1 MRMKHGSDRRPT
13 ISVKPRLLAAFT
25 AVAMMFATAV
35 PSLLP
40 QTAVGVEEEPAEVP
54 GAICTPQDIS
64 MGDNTSSAQKDDG
77 IATWVGQDMYVGAPT
92 GAGTYN
98 ATTQPHPSYA
108 VEAEGT
114 TLVAGKLAINAKK
127 HSWNNR
133 GFRFGIVGFGAQY
146 RPSAGSDSL
155 VVDNTH
161 SVINLVDL
169 NNVAVSALGYN
180 VQGRGWIGATNDKES
195 NYNAKI
201 NGEKS
206 AAIGL
211 KGMTPGSEGYPDGV
225 PADSGWRSIYS
236 TSAGSTVTWG
246 ATNPLKT
253 VNINGVSRDYSGNTK
268 TITELSDTLGKIPA
282 PETSKVTTNLT
293 APSTNQYG
301 YVRDK
306 YNSGKKSDKDGTA
319 VNIGVKMTFN
329 DSNYKE
335 KLIEFDGGSQ
345 NQNSTIVF
353 DVKASDLNSDNA
365 NGLVFRFE
373 NIKEGASVVVNVI
386 GDQNVEFNNG
396 WRFWWNGKEISNG
409 YVWDAEPEVKRAYE
423 QASQAIMWNFR
434 YTPKLTI
441 RGGVLTSGQA
451 QRWANKTDEN
461 HDGKVLVGTT
471 SDVAVTVQDDPAA
484 AMIGSI
490 LVPRGSFEDHVTTN
504 GRVWVGKDFMMYNPT
519 VAANF
524 PNGVG
529 EGDSSSV
536 IDMDQERH
544 NFPWKGSMR
553 SECSTISWNKVDE
566 QGNLLEG
573 STWGVYKSKQ
583 NAIDE
588 ENALYPSVKDN
599 DIPSGDWNPT
609 AGKFRV
615 DSLEPNARYFLK
627 ELTAPDGYEK
637 SDLIYV
643 IKTTEKGD
651 VSNKDIIAVYNADGS
666 ENNNPDSWK
675 LANVVGETGTK
686 GIANSPEGGMIQ
698 WGKYEDGKD
707 KTGLLG
713 SVWKLTK
720 TGEGGW
726 TQEITDNT
734 KAVTGIAL
742 YNGNEDVTNGSL
754 PVTEGATLQLT
765 HKVSPDDAAQDVTWE
780 SSDPT
785 AAEVQNGHVTV
796 LHAPA
801 DGQPVTITATTVDT
815 NASGDRLSAHVALTI
830 QEVALN
836 SLTLKYNEQT
846 DPSEIS
852 TTVGNN
858 ITLTATADPPSLQS
872 SITWDSTNKT
882 VATVENGVVTPHEAG
897 STTIWAKCKNDQ
909 SKWKSVLIKVT
920 EAVDPNATVVY
931 FNPSSLDLGNVTP
944 FIRYQIDGSSWIG
957 DAVEMKQYCYGWYS
971 YAVPS
976 QKKKVNFYFTKSKNK
991 DDVLYQ
997 ATNKSNFIA
1006 NANVSDVTV
1015 HAYNNV
1021 KQGEKPS
1028 CNTRMALQSARIAD
1042 ATDEASIQTF
1052 RRARLNTMA
1061 ESQPGAKETPVY
1073 KDSNSLVGQFTI
1085 LNLPAGQYILR
1096 EKTAP
1101 SGYLLNPTEYKFTI
1115 GTDGKVHWDTASTTA
1130 VYVHWQNATQTPRIL
1145 YWTGDTEPGET
1156 AAAKAPSMTA
1166 QACAEGDGWYKYDV
1180 PIAGQAF
1187 NVKITMGDQAYGV
1200 GGNGNTVIPIAGTKD
1215 AYTVNNGTT
1224 AEGKP
1229 GEQCPTSTTTIY
1241 VQSTDS
1247 DNTPR
1252 ILYWEG
1258 DQQPSWGDNNVNGL
1272 WMSAEACA
1280 GSGMYKYDVPITN
1293 KPFNVQIKIGGQ
1305 LSEIG
1310 GKNVITVDG
1319 TKSAYTIANG
1329 QVIDKMPSNSCP
1341 AVRPSIVGD
1350 MAWISDKPTQVIWDK
1365 VDSDNGNALLA
1376 DSGWTIEQMIVND
1389 KGQPVFDSEGN
1400 RTWKSLNEVLDCT
1413 KAPCNASVQYKDEDP
1428 VAGQFLV
1435 KKLPVGTYRITET
1448 TVPKGYEAV
1457 GGPYE
1462 FTVSDSEE
1470 TVQVQGKTLG
1480 NTRKKGK
1487 VYWGK
1492 VSSEDDTRFLAGS
1505 AWKVT
1510 YIPYGKTEADKVEV
1524 DITDCVQSDGSST
1537 GTCSAADATKAPWA
1551 YDAYGAEGRIGFDNL
1566 PWGSYEMIE
1575 TKAPD
1580 GYYADPDVSYVFSV
1594 GPDTPDDQFQNLV
1607 IYKKDTATGATT
1619 PLPNYPNQVISNEP
1633 GVVLPATGGEGNTLI
1648 VLFGFAL
1655 IAISMVGCGV
1665 AMRKR
1670 I

>member
-1 MRMKHGSDRRPT
+1 MRMKHGSDRGST

-35 PSLLP
+35 PALLP
-40 QTAVGVEEEPAEVP
+40 RTAQGDEVPEVP
-54 GAICTPQDIS
+54 GAICTPQDIT
-64 MGDNTSSAQKDDG
+64 MGDDTSDAKKDDG

-92 GAGTYN
+92 GANTYN
-98 ATTQPHPSYA
+98 ATTQPSPSYA

-180 VQGRGWIGATNDKES
+180 VQGRGWIGTTKDNES

-201 NGEKS
+201 NGKES

-236 TSAGSTVTWG
+236 TSAGSKVTWDV
-246 ATNPLKT
+246 TNPLKT

-293 APSTNQYG
+293 APSTSQYG
-301 YVRDK
+301 YVREK
-306 YNSGKKSDKDGTA
+306 YNSDKKNDEDGTA
-319 VNIGVKMTFN
+319 VHIGVKMTFN
-329 DSNYKE
+329 ESNYKE

-353 DVKASDLNSDNA
+353 DVNASDLNSNNA
-365 NGLVFRFE
+365 NGLVFRFK
-373 NIKEGASVVVNVI
+373 NIKEGASVVVNVK
-386 GDQNVEFNNG
+386 GNQNVEFNNG
-396 WRFWWNGKEISNG
+396 WRFWWNGEEISNG
-409 YVWDAEPEVKRAYE
+409 YVWDAKPEVKKAYE
-423 QASQAIMWNFR
+423 QASQAIMWNFQN
-434 YTPKLTI
+434 TPKLTI
-441 RGGVLTSGQA
+441 LGGVLTGGQA

-461 HDGKVLVGTT
+461 NGGKVIAGTT
-471 SDVAVTVQDDPAA
+471 SDEAITVKDDPAA

-524 PNGVG
+524 PDGVG

-573 STWGVYKSKQ
+573 STWGVYTSVEDARLEQ
-583 NAIDE
+583 
-588 ENALYPSVKDN
+588 NALYPSVKDN
-599 DIPSGDWNPT
+599 DIPSGDWNPA

-627 ELTAPDGYEK
+627 ELTAPTGYKK

-643 IKTTEKGD
+643 IKTTQKGD
-651 VSNKDIIAVYNADGS
+651 ASNKDIIEVYNADGS
-666 ENNNPDSWK
+666 KNENPDSWK

-698 WGKYEDGKD
+698 WGKYEEDKD
-707 KTGLLG
+707 KTGLPG
-713 SVWKLTK
+713 SVWELTK

-734 KAVTGIAL
+734 KAVEGIAL
-742 YNGNEDVTNGSL
+742 YNDNDEVTNGSL
-754 PVTEGATLQLT
+754 TVNEGDTLQLIP
-765 HKVSPDDAAQDVTWE
+765 KVSPDDATQDVTWE

-785 AAEVQNGHVTV
+785 AAEVQDGHVTV

-801 DGQPVTITATTVDT
+801 DGQPVIITATTVDT
-815 NASGDRLSAHVALTI
+815 NASGDRLSAYVSLTI
-830 QEVALN
+830 QQVALK
-836 SLTLKYNEQT
+836 SLTLQYNGQT
-846 DPSEIS
+846 APSEIS

-858 ITLTATADPPSLQS
+858 ITLTATADPISLQS
-872 SITWDSTNKT
+872 SITWDSSDKT
-882 VATVENGVVTPHEAG
+882 VATVANGVVTPLKAG
-897 STTIWAKCKNDQ
+897 QTTIWAKCKDDQ

-920 EAVDPNATVVY
+920 EQVVSTSTDVYVQWDDRNSVKIHYFQGDTQNSWPGDNMTQIACSSGRWFKFTVPLTGAFTVVITGNNENDKYIATV
-931 FNPSSLDLGNVTP
+931 DGKNVTDIP
-944 FIRYQIDGSSWIG
+944 IAGTQPSYYLS
-957 DAVEMKQYCYGWYS
+957 GWYES
-971 YAVPS
+971 VDAGSPPECPVTYSTPGNIESS
-976 QKKKVNFYFTKSKNK
+976 QVANDAELTLAPKS
-991 DDVLYQ
+991 
-997 ATNKSNFIA
+997 
-1006 NANVSDVTV
+1006 
-1015 HAYNNV
+1015 
-1021 KQGEKPS
+1021 
-1028 CNTRMALQSARIAD
+1028 D

-1061 ESQPGAKETPVY
+1061 ESQPGTNATTQY
-1073 KDSNSLVGQFTI
+1073 TDSNSMVGQFTI
-1085 LNLPAGQYILR
+1085 LGLPDGEYTLT

-1101 SGYLLNPTEYKFTI
+1101 SGYLLNTTVYTFTMS
-1115 GTDGKVHWDTASTTA
+1115 GGKVT
-1130 VYVHWQNATQTPRIL
+1130 
-1145 YWTGDTEPGET
+1145 WTGD
-1156 AAAKAPSMTA
+1156 K
-1166 QACAEGDGWYKYDV
+1166 Q
-1180 PIAGQAF
+1180 
-1187 NVKITMGDQAYGV
+1187 
-1200 GGNGNTVIPIAGTKD
+1200 
-1215 AYTVNNGTT
+1215 
-1224 AEGKP
+1224 
-1229 GEQCPTSTTTIY
+1229 
-1241 VQSTDS
+1241 
-1247 DNTPR
+1247 
-1252 ILYWEG
+1252 
-1258 DQQPSWGDNNVNGL
+1258 
-1272 WMSAEACA
+1272 
-1280 GSGMYKYDVPITN
+1280 
-1293 KPFNVQIKIGGQ
+1293 
-1305 LSEIG
+1305 
-1310 GKNVITVDG
+1310 
-1319 TKSAYTIANG
+1319 
-1329 QVIDKMPSNSCP
+1329 
-1341 AVRPSIVGD
+1341 PSIVGD
-1350 MAWISDKPTQVIWDK
+1350 MAWISDKPTQVVWDK

-1376 DSGWTIEQMIVND
+1376 GSGWTIEQMIVND
-1389 KGQPVFDSEGN
+1389 KGQPVLDSEGN

-1413 KAPCNASVQYKDEDP
+1413 EAPCNASVKYKDEDP

-1470 TVQVQGKTLG
+1470 TVQVQGKILG

-1492 VSSEDDTRFLAGS
+1492 VSSEDDTRFLGGS

-1510 YIPYGKTEADKVEV
+1510 YIPHGKTEADKIEV
-1524 DITDCVQSDGSST
+1524 DITDCVLSNGSST
-1537 GTCSAADATKAPWA
+1537 GTCSTADAEKAPWA
-1551 YDAYGAEGRIGFDNL
+1551 YDVYTDEGRIGFDNL

-1580 GYYADPDVSYVFSV
+1580 GYYADPDAVYVFTV
-1594 GPDTPDDQFQNLV
+1594 GPDTPEFQNVV
-1607 IYKKDTATGATT
+1607 IYKKNTDGTTGNPIPAPTEQ
-1619 PLPNYPNQVISNEP
+1619 LPDYPNQVITNEP

-1665 AMRKR
+1665 AIRKR

>member
-1 MRMKHGSDRRPT
+1 MKHGNDRGPT
-13 ISVKPRLLAAFT
+13 ISVKPRLLAAFM
-25 AVAMMFATAV
+25 AVAMMFATVV
-35 PSLLP
+35 PALLP
-40 QTAVGVEEEPAEVP
+40 RTAQAAEA
-54 GAICTPQDIS
+54 GICTPQNIT
-64 MGDNTSSAQKDDG
+64 MGDHTSDAKIDDG

-92 GAGTYN
+92 GASTYN
-98 ATTQPHPSYA
+98 ASTQPFPSYA
-108 VEAEGT
+108 VEAEGS

-127 HSWNNR
+127 NSWGNR

-146 RPSAGSDSL
+146 RPQEGSDSL
-155 VVDNTH
+155 VVNDTN
-161 SVINLVDL
+161 SVISLTDL
-169 NNVAVSALGYN
+169 NGQAVSALGYN
-180 VQGRGWIGATNDKES
+180 ATGRGWIGPTKDDES

-201 NGEKS
+201 NGKES

-211 KGMTPGSEGYPDGV
+211 KGLKPGKDYTDGV
-225 PADSGWRSIYS
+225 PPNSGWKSIYS
-236 TSAGSTVTWG
+236 TSAGSVVDWNQN
-246 ATNPLKT
+246 NPLKT
-253 VNINGVSRDYSGNTK
+253 VTLNGARHDYSGNTQ
-268 TITELSDTLGKIPA
+268 TITELSDMLGAIPA
-282 PETSKVTTNLT
+282 QDTSKVTVNQT
-293 APSTNQYG
+293 APSTESQYG

-306 YNSGKKSDKDGTA
+306 YNSGHSQSGKNNKTIY
-319 VNIGVKMTFN
+319 IGVKMTFN

-335 KLIEFDGGSQ
+335 KMITFDGGGAA

-353 DVKASDLNSDNA
+353 DVKAPDLNSDGA
-365 NGLVFRFE
+365 NGLVFNFQ
-373 NIKEGASVVVNVI
+373 NIKEGASVVVNVR
-386 GDQNVEFNNG
+386 GDQSIDFHNG
-396 WRFWWNGKEISNG
+396 WRFWWNGEEIGNG
-409 YVWDAEPEVKRAYE
+409 YAKLASEAKQRAYS
-423 QASQAIMWNFR
+423 QASQSILWNFAQ
-434 YTPKLTI
+434 TSKLTI
-441 RGGVLTSGQA
+441 RGGVLTNEQA
-451 QRWANKTDEN
+451 VRWANADTLGVKDIP
-461 HDGKVLVGTT
+461 TT
-471 SDVAVTVQDDPAA
+471 VDDDPAA

-504 GRVWVGKDFMMYNPT
+504 GRVWVGQDFMMYNPNFA
-519 VAANF
+519 VNF
-524 PNGVG
+524 PDGIG
-529 EGDSSSV
+529 EGNSSSV

-583 NAIDE
+583 DAIDE
-588 ENALYPSVKDN
+588 QNALYPSVKDN

-627 ELTAPDGYEK
+627 ELTAPAGYEK

-651 VSNKDIIAVYNADGS
+651 VSNKDIIAVYNADGT
-666 ENNNPDSWK
+666 ENKDESTWK

-707 KTGLLG
+707 KTGLPG
-713 SVWKLTK
+713 SVWELTK

-796 LHAPA
+796 LHVPA

-836 SLTLKYNEQT
+836 SLTLKYNGQT
-846 DPSEIS
+846 APSEIS

-858 ITLTATADPPSLQS
+858 ITLTATADPVSLQS
-872 SITWDSTNKT
+872 SITWDSSNKT
-882 VATVENGVVTPHEAG
+882 VATVANGVVTPLKAG
-897 STTIWAKCKNDQ
+897 QTTIWAKCKDDQ

-920 EAVDPNATVVY
+920 EQVVSTSTDIY
-931 FNPSSLDLGNVTP
+931 V
-944 FIRYQIDGSSWIG
+944 QWG
-957 DAVEMKQYCYGWYS
+957 DR
-971 YAVPS
+971 
-976 QKKKVNFYFTKSKNK
+976 
-991 DDVLYQ
+991 
-997 ATNKSNFIA
+997 
-1006 NANVSDVTV
+1006 
-1015 HAYNNV
+1015 NNV
-1021 KQGEKPS
+1021 KIHYFQGSTQNGWPGDSMDQITCSSGRWFKFTVPLTGAFTIVITGNNVNDKYTATVDGKNLTDIPIAGTQPNYYLSGWYQPVVAGIPS
-1028 CNTRMALQSARIAD
+1028 GCTATYSTPGNIEPSRAANDAELTLAPKSD

-1085 LNLPAGQYILR
+1085 LNLPAGQYILK

-1130 VYVHWQNATQTPRIL
+1130 VYVRWQNATQTPRIL

-1200 GGNGNTVIPIAGTKD
+1200 GGNTVIPIAGTKD

-1329 QVIDKMPSNSCP
+1329 QVSDKMPSNSCP

-1413 KAPCNASVQYKDEDP
+1413 KAPCNASVKYKDEDP
-1428 VAGQFLV
+1428 TPGKFLV

-1492 VSSEDDTRFLAGS
+1492 VSSKDDTRFLGGS

-1510 YIPYGKTEADKVEV
+1510 YIPHGKTEADKIEV

-1537 GTCSAADATKAPWA
+1537 GTCSAAEGEPAWA

-1655 IAISMVGCGV
+1655 IAISMLGCGV
-1665 AMRKR
+1665 VMRKR

>member
-92 GAGTYN
+92 GASTYN

-180 VQGRGWIGATNDKES
+180 VQGRGWIGTTNDKES

-201 NGEKS
+201 NGKES

-293 APSTNQYG
+293 APSTSQYG
-301 YVRDK
+301 YVREK
-306 YNSGKKSDKDGTA
+306 YNSDKKNDDDGTA
-319 VNIGVKMTFN
+319 VHIGVRMTFN
-329 DSNYKE
+329 ESNYKE
-335 KLIEFDGGSQ
+335 KMIEFDGGSQ

-353 DVKASDLNSDNA
+353 DVNASDLNSDNA
-365 NGLVFRFE
+365 NGLVFRFK
-373 NIKEGASVVVNVI
+373 NIKEGASVVVNVK
-386 GDQNVEFNNG
+386 GNQNVEFHNG
-396 WRFWWNGKEISNG
+396 WRFWWNGEEISNG
-409 YVWDAEPEVKRAYE
+409 YVWDAKPEVKKAYE
-423 QASQAIMWNFR
+423 QASQAIMWNFQN
-434 YTPKLTI
+434 TPKLTI
-441 RGGVLTSGQA
+441 LGGVLTGGQA
-451 QRWANKTDEN
+451 ERWANKTDEN
-461 HDGKVLVGTT
+461 NGGKVIAGTT
-471 SDVAVTVQDDPAA
+471 SNEAITVKDDPAA

-524 PNGVG
+524 PDGVG
-529 EGDSSSV
+529 EGESSSV

-583 NAIDE
+583 DAIDE
-588 ENALYPSVKDN
+588 QNALYPSVKDN

-627 ELTAPDGYEK
+627 ELTAPAGYEK

-666 ENNNPDSWK
+666 ENKNPDSWK
-675 LANVVGETGTK
+675 LANVVGETDTK

-707 KTGLLG
+707 KTGLPG

-720 TGEGGW
+720 TGEGDW

-734 KAVTGIAL
+734 KAVEGIAL
-742 YNGNEDVTNGSL
+742 YNGNDDVTNGSL
-754 PVTEGATLQLT
+754 TVTEGTTLQLT
-765 HKVSPDDAAQDVTWE
+765 HRVSPDDATQDVTWE

-796 LHAPA
+796 LHVPA

-836 SLTLKYNEQT
+836 SLTLKYNGQT

-872 SITWDSTNKT
+872 SITWDSTDKT

-897 STTIWAKCKNDQ
+897 STTIWAKCKDDQ
-909 SKWKSVLIKVT
+909 SKWKSVDINVTNPVANTTTVYVHWLNASTAPRIHYWDSNNEGSTWGTRPTMETASCAGNDWYKYDVPFAGKPFNVKVT
-920 EAVDPNATVVY
+920 MGNDNNVY
-931 FNPSSLDLGNVTP
+931 KVNGSADIPIAGTARAYN
-944 FIRYQIDGSSWIG
+944 IDGGKVNSSAPAG
-957 DAVEMKQYCYGWYS
+957 CVTRA
-971 YAVPS
+971 AVPS
-976 QKKKVNFYFTKSKNK
+976 QAANDAELTLAPKS
-991 DDVLYQ
+991 
-997 ATNKSNFIA
+997 
-1006 NANVSDVTV
+1006 
-1015 HAYNNV
+1015 
-1021 KQGEKPS
+1021 
-1028 CNTRMALQSARIAD
+1028 D

-1061 ESQPGAKETPVY
+1061 ESQPGANATTQY
-1073 KDSNSLVGQFTI
+1073 KDSNSMVGQFTI
-1085 LNLPAGQYILR
+1085 LGLPDGEYTLT

-1101 SGYLLNPTEYKFTI
+1101 SGYLLNTTVYTFTMS
-1115 GTDGKVHWDTASTTA
+1115 GGKVT
-1130 VYVHWQNATQTPRIL
+1130 
-1145 YWTGDTEPGET
+1145 WTGD
-1156 AAAKAPSMTA
+1156 K
-1166 QACAEGDGWYKYDV
+1166 Q
-1180 PIAGQAF
+1180 
-1187 NVKITMGDQAYGV
+1187 
-1200 GGNGNTVIPIAGTKD
+1200 
-1215 AYTVNNGTT
+1215 
-1224 AEGKP
+1224 
-1229 GEQCPTSTTTIY
+1229 
-1241 VQSTDS
+1241 
-1247 DNTPR
+1247 
-1252 ILYWEG
+1252 
-1258 DQQPSWGDNNVNGL
+1258 
-1272 WMSAEACA
+1272 
-1280 GSGMYKYDVPITN
+1280 
-1293 KPFNVQIKIGGQ
+1293 
-1305 LSEIG
+1305 
-1310 GKNVITVDG
+1310 
-1319 TKSAYTIANG
+1319 
-1329 QVIDKMPSNSCP
+1329 
-1341 AVRPSIVGD
+1341 PSIVGD
-1350 MAWISDKPTQVIWDK
+1350 MAWISDKPTQVVWEK
-1365 VDSDNGNALLA
+1365 VDSDNNNAPLA
-1376 DSGWTIEQMIVND
+1376 GSGWTIEQKSIVD
-1389 KGQPVFDSEGN
+1389 GQEKWTPI
-1400 RTWKSLNEVLDCT
+1400 NEVMDCT
-1413 KAPCNASVQYKDEDP
+1413 EAPCNASVKYKDEDP
-1428 VAGQFLV
+1428 TPGKFLV

-1448 TVPKGYEAV
+1448 TVPDGYEAV

-1462 FTVSDSEE
+1462 FTVTDREE
-1470 TVQVQGKTLG
+1470 TVRVNGKPLG

-1648 VLFGFAL
+1648 VLFGFVL
-1655 IAISMVGCGV
+1655 IAISMLGCGV

>member
-35 PSLLP
+35 PALMP
-40 QTAVGVEEEPAEVP
+40 QTAVADPEVE

-64 MGDNTSSAQKDDG
+64 MGDNTSDSEKDDG
-77 IATWVGQDMYVGAPT
+77 IATWVGRDMYVGSPQGKT
-92 GAGTYN
+92 SFGAGQ
-98 ATTQPHPSYA
+98 APDKSYA

-114 TLVAGKLAINAKK
+114 TLVGGKLAINSTKN
-127 HSWNNR
+127 SWNQR

-146 RPSAGSDSL
+146 RPDSGDSL
-155 VVDNTH
+155 VVGGGSDSNITLTD
-161 SVINLVDL
+161 SSGTST
-169 NNVAVSALGYN
+169 NVLGWG
-180 VQGRGWIGATNDKES
+180 QLGRGWIGTTSSAEKE
-195 NYNAKI
+195 YNAKI
-201 NGEKS
+201 AGPESTVMAPVASTSIYLKNTNTSADPPYIHAWYQGGEDITDWNSRPRMYRITNEWVAYTFPTTARIGFQFDNGSRFFTYGTNLAWTVDNGQLTATTPSAVKS
-206 AAIGL
+206 L
-211 KGMTPGSEGYPDGV
+211 
-225 PADSGWRSIYS
+225 YS
-236 TSAGSTVTWG
+236 TSSGSTIAWNQP
-246 ATNPLKT
+246 NPLT
-253 VNINGVSRDYSGNTK
+253 QVVLNGNAPKDYSKNTE
-268 TITELSDTLGKIPA
+268 TIKQLSDTLGAIPQA
-282 PETSKVTTNLT
+282 ETSKVQVNQT
-293 APSTNQYG
+293 APDALNYG
-301 YVRDK
+301 YTRQK
-306 YNSGKKSDKDGTA
+306 YNSGQPHPATGSSDAYTSPY
-319 VNIGVKMTFN
+319 IGVKMTFN

-335 KLIEFDGGSQ
+335 KMIVFDGGGEN

-353 DVKASDLNSDNA
+353 NVNATDLNSNDA
-365 NGLVFRFE
+365 NGLVFKFQ
-373 NIKEGASVVVNVI
+373 NIKQGASVVVNVK
-386 GDQNVEFNNG
+386 GNQNVEFHNG
-396 WRFWWNGKEISNG
+396 WRFWWNGEEIGNG
-409 YVWDAEPEVKRAYE
+409 YYHDATDKQKRGYE
-423 QASQAIMWNFR
+423 QASQAILWNFQN
-434 YTPKLTI
+434 TPKLTI
-441 RGGVLTSGQA
+441 RGGMLRDGQA
-451 QRWANKTDEN
+451 LRWANIDDK
-461 HDGKVLVGTT
+461 GT
-471 SDVAVTVQDDPAA
+471 SGGVKDVPVTVDDDPAA

-504 GRVWVGKDFMMYNPT
+504 GRVWVGEDFMMYNPT
-519 VAANF
+519 MAADF
-524 PNGVG
+524 PSGIG
-529 EGDSSSV
+529 EGPSSSV

-583 NAIDE
+583 DAIDE
-588 ENALYPSVKDN
+588 QNALYPSVKDN

-627 ELTAPDGYEK
+627 ELTAPAGYEK

-666 ENNNPDSWK
+666 ENKNPDSWK
-675 LANVVGETGTK
+675 LANVVGETDTK

-707 KTGLLG
+707 KTGLPG

-720 TGEGGW
+720 TGEGDW

-734 KAVTGIAL
+734 KAVEGIAL
-742 YNGNEDVTNGSL
+742 YNGNDDVTNGSL
-754 PVTEGATLQLT
+754 TVTEGTTLQLT
-765 HKVSPDDAAQDVTWE
+765 HRVSPDDATQDVTWE

-796 LHAPA
+796 LHVPA

-836 SLTLKYNEQT
+836 SLTLKYNGQT

-872 SITWDSTNKT
+872 SITWDSTDKT

-897 STTIWAKCKNDQ
+897 STTIWAKCKDDQ
-909 SKWKSVLIKVT
+909 SKWKSVDINVTNPVANTTTVYVHWLNASTAPRIHYWDSNNEGSTWGTRPTMETASCAGNDWYKYDVPFAGKPFNVKVT
-920 EAVDPNATVVY
+920 MGNDNNVY
-931 FNPSSLDLGNVTP
+931 KVNGSADIPIAGTARAYN
-944 FIRYQIDGSSWIG
+944 IDGGKVNSSAPAG
-957 DAVEMKQYCYGWYS
+957 CVTRA
-971 YAVPS
+971 AVPS
-976 QKKKVNFYFTKSKNK
+976 QAANDAELTLAPKS
-991 DDVLYQ
+991 
-997 ATNKSNFIA
+997 
-1006 NANVSDVTV
+1006 
-1015 HAYNNV
+1015 
-1021 KQGEKPS
+1021 
-1028 CNTRMALQSARIAD
+1028 D

-1061 ESQPGAKETPVY
+1061 ESQPGANATTQY
-1073 KDSNSLVGQFTI
+1073 KDSNSMVGQFTI
-1085 LNLPAGQYILR
+1085 LGLPDGEYTLT

-1101 SGYLLNPTEYKFTI
+1101 SGYLLNTTVYTFTMS
-1115 GTDGKVHWDTASTTA
+1115 GGKVT
-1130 VYVHWQNATQTPRIL
+1130 
-1145 YWTGDTEPGET
+1145 WTGD
-1156 AAAKAPSMTA
+1156 K
-1166 QACAEGDGWYKYDV
+1166 Q
-1180 PIAGQAF
+1180 
-1187 NVKITMGDQAYGV
+1187 
-1200 GGNGNTVIPIAGTKD
+1200 
-1215 AYTVNNGTT
+1215 
-1224 AEGKP
+1224 
-1229 GEQCPTSTTTIY
+1229 
-1241 VQSTDS
+1241 
-1247 DNTPR
+1247 
-1252 ILYWEG
+1252 
-1258 DQQPSWGDNNVNGL
+1258 
-1272 WMSAEACA
+1272 
-1280 GSGMYKYDVPITN
+1280 
-1293 KPFNVQIKIGGQ
+1293 
-1305 LSEIG
+1305 
-1310 GKNVITVDG
+1310 
-1319 TKSAYTIANG
+1319 
-1329 QVIDKMPSNSCP
+1329 
-1341 AVRPSIVGD
+1341 PSIVGD
-1350 MAWISDKPTQVIWDK
+1350 MAWISDKPTQVVWEK
-1365 VDSDNGNALLA
+1365 VDSDNNNAPLA
-1376 DSGWTIEQMIVND
+1376 GSGWTIEQKSIVD
-1389 KGQPVFDSEGN
+1389 GQEKWTPI
-1400 RTWKSLNEVLDCT
+1400 NEVMDCT
-1413 KAPCNASVQYKDEDP
+1413 EAPCNALVQYKDEDP
-1428 VAGQFLV
+1428 TPGKFLV

-1448 TVPKGYEAV
+1448 TVPDGYEAV

-1462 FTVSDSEE
+1462 FTVTDREE
-1470 TVQVQGKTLG
+1470 TVRVNGKPLG

-1655 IAISMVGCGV
+1655 IAISMLGCGV
-1665 AMRKR
+1665 VMRKR

>member
-92 GAGTYN
+92 GASTYN

-180 VQGRGWIGATNDKES
+180 VQGRGWIGTTNDKES

-201 NGEKS
+201 NGKES

-225 PADSGWRSIYS
+225 PPDSGWRSIYS

-293 APSTNQYG
+293 APSTSQYG
-301 YVRDK
+301 YVREK
-306 YNSGKKSDKDGTA
+306 YNSDKKNDDDGTA
-319 VNIGVKMTFN
+319 VHIGVRMTFN
-329 DSNYKE
+329 ESNYKE
-335 KLIEFDGGSQ
+335 KMIEFDGGSQ

-353 DVKASDLNSDNA
+353 DVNASDLNSDNA
-365 NGLVFRFE
+365 NGLVFRFK
-373 NIKEGASVVVNVI
+373 NIKEGASVVVNVK
-386 GDQNVEFNNG
+386 GNQNVEFHNG
-396 WRFWWNGKEISNG
+396 WRFWWNGEEISNG
-409 YVWDAEPEVKRAYE
+409 YVWDAKPEVKKAYE
-423 QASQAIMWNFR
+423 QASQAIMWNFQN
-434 YTPKLTI
+434 TPKLTI
-441 RGGVLTSGQA
+441 LGGVLTGGQA
-451 QRWANKTDEN
+451 ERWANKTDEN
-461 HDGKVLVGTT
+461 NGGKVIAGTT
-471 SDVAVTVQDDPAA
+471 SNEAITVKDDPAA

-524 PNGVG
+524 PDGVG
-529 EGDSSSV
+529 EGESSSV

-583 NAIDE
+583 DAIDE
-588 ENALYPSVKDN
+588 QNALYPSVKDN

-627 ELTAPDGYEK
+627 ELTAPAGYEK

-651 VSNKDIIAVYNADGS
+651 VSDKDIIAVYNADGS
-666 ENNNPDSWK
+666 ENKNPDSWK
-675 LANVVGETGTK
+675 LANVVGETDTK

-707 KTGLLG
+707 KTGLPG

-720 TGEGGW
+720 TGEGDW

-734 KAVTGIAL
+734 KAVEGIAL
-742 YNGNEDVTNGSL
+742 YNGNDDVTNGSL
-754 PVTEGATLQLT
+754 TVTEGTTLQLT
-765 HKVSPDDAAQDVTWE
+765 HRVSPDDATQDVTWE

-796 LHAPA
+796 LHVPA

-836 SLTLKYNEQT
+836 SLTLKYNGQT

-872 SITWDSTNKT
+872 SITWDSTDKT

-897 STTIWAKCKNDQ
+897 STTIWAKCKDDQ
-909 SKWKSVLIKVT
+909 SKWKSVDINVTNPVANTTTVYVHWLNASTAPRIHYWDSNNEGSTWGTRPTMETASCAGNDWYKYDVPFAGKPFNVKVT
-920 EAVDPNATVVY
+920 MGNDNNVY
-931 FNPSSLDLGNVTP
+931 KVNGSADIPIAGTARAYN
-944 FIRYQIDGSSWIG
+944 IDGEKVNSSAPAG
-957 DAVEMKQYCYGWYS
+957 CVTRA
-971 YAVPS
+971 AVPS
-976 QKKKVNFYFTKSKNK
+976 QAANDAELTLAPKS
-991 DDVLYQ
+991 
-997 ATNKSNFIA
+997 
-1006 NANVSDVTV
+1006 
-1015 HAYNNV
+1015 
-1021 KQGEKPS
+1021 
-1028 CNTRMALQSARIAD
+1028 D

-1061 ESQPGAKETPVY
+1061 ESQPGANATTQY
-1073 KDSNSLVGQFTI
+1073 KDSNSMVGQFTI
-1085 LNLPAGQYILR
+1085 LGLPDGEYTLT

-1101 SGYLLNPTEYKFTI
+1101 SGYLLNTTVYTFTMS
-1115 GTDGKVHWDTASTTA
+1115 GGKVT
-1130 VYVHWQNATQTPRIL
+1130 
-1145 YWTGDTEPGET
+1145 WTGD
-1156 AAAKAPSMTA
+1156 K
-1166 QACAEGDGWYKYDV
+1166 Q
-1180 PIAGQAF
+1180 
-1187 NVKITMGDQAYGV
+1187 
-1200 GGNGNTVIPIAGTKD
+1200 
-1215 AYTVNNGTT
+1215 
-1224 AEGKP
+1224 
-1229 GEQCPTSTTTIY
+1229 
-1241 VQSTDS
+1241 
-1247 DNTPR
+1247 
-1252 ILYWEG
+1252 
-1258 DQQPSWGDNNVNGL
+1258 
-1272 WMSAEACA
+1272 
-1280 GSGMYKYDVPITN
+1280 
-1293 KPFNVQIKIGGQ
+1293 
-1305 LSEIG
+1305 
-1310 GKNVITVDG
+1310 
-1319 TKSAYTIANG
+1319 
-1329 QVIDKMPSNSCP
+1329 
-1341 AVRPSIVGD
+1341 PSIVGD
-1350 MAWISDKPTQVIWDK
+1350 MAWISDKPTQVVWEK
-1365 VDSDNGNALLA
+1365 VDSDNNNAPLA
-1376 DSGWTIEQMIVND
+1376 GSGWTIEQKSIVD
-1389 KGQPVFDSEGN
+1389 GQEKWTPI
-1400 RTWKSLNEVLDCT
+1400 NEVMDCT
-1413 KAPCNASVQYKDEDP
+1413 EAPCNASVKYKDEDP
-1428 VAGQFLV
+1428 TPGKFLV

-1448 TVPKGYEAV
+1448 TVPDGYEAV

-1462 FTVSDSEE
+1462 FTVTDREE
-1470 TVQVQGKTLG
+1470 TVRVNGNPLG

-1510 YIPYGKTEADKVEV
+1510 YIPYGKTEADKVQV